1 MDGKNPSCHLP
12 AGSMPFGIQYIHPK
26 HAIMCPQG
34 CPILHLKR
42 QGKQCTSNLWVH
54 LFDAQAFGITW
65 WSWPLWV
72 MVPRFVLAKLRSLST
87 TVWRAVFRGS
97 WTTFSWD
104 FLPFW
109 LVWAWAMSRKLGGNS
124 RFSSIFQLEI
134 SYVNYFA
141 WEKTGTSFSA
151 VSFQLGSQLRRGELW
166 KEKETDVA

>member
-1 MDGKNPSCHLP
+1 
-12 AGSMPFGIQYIHPK
+12 
-26 HAIMCPQG
+26 MCPQG

-42 QGKQCTSNLWVH
+42 QGKQCTSHLWVQ
-54 LFDAQAFGITW
+54 LCDAQAFGITW

-72 MVPRFVLAKLRSLST
+72 MVPRFVLEQLGSLST

-109 LVWAWAMSRKLGGNS
+109 LVWAWAMSPRLGGNS
-124 RFSSIFQLEI
+124 RFCSIFQHEI
-134 SYVNYFA
+134 SYVILLRKKRTRHLAQFA
-141 WEKTGTSFSA
+141 FHSARSF
-151 VSFQLGSQLRRGELW
+151 VEGNLW